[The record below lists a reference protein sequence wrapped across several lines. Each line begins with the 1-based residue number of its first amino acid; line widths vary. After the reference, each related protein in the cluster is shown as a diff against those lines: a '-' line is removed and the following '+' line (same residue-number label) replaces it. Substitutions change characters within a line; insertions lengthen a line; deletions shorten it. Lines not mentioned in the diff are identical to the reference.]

1 MQNEAGQS
9 IDIYIP
15 RKWCVSGCRV
25 ELLLNTATC
34 VAPVVMVMMCT
45 N

>member
-15 RKWCVSGCRV
+15 RKWYVSYPTPPCRDIAIIN
-25 ELLLNTATC
+25 EH
-34 VAPVVMVMMCT
+34 
-45 N
+45 